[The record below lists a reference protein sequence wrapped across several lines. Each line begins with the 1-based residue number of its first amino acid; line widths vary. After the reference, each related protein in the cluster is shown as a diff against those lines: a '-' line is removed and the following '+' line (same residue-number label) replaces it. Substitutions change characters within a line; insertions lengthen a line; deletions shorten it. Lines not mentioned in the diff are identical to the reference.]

1 MPLFQFPKIIPVF
14 AAVFCMTDSFRD
26 FKAPVL
32 INHCRR
38 GEKSGTEGEL
48 REHGGEEHGEGR
60 NLNKRKKD

>member
-1 MPLFQFPKIIPVF
+1 
-14 AAVFCMTDSFRD
+14 MTDSFRSFRD

-38 GEKSGTEGEL
+38 GEKSGIEGEL

-60 NLNKRKKD
+60 NLNKRKKA